1 MQTIKYY
8 YLILFWIVFIP
19 LGNLIGQSTDN
30 SENIVNNQIW
40 LDFYPHFYVH
50 EKLEYYGDLGYRT
63 IFDDHSWQSIYIYM
77 RPSVRYHIS
86 KLFEVHGGVGLFYI
100 FNKGVADRFEVRPW
114 QGIKLNWP
122 RYERLKFYSYLRL
135 EERIH
140 FMTDNWKA
148 TFDFRLRLK
157 LAGKLIIIKSSP
169 INFWFIS
176 FYGEVFIPVFDNID
190 EFFSNR
196 GRTGIGLGYNP
207 SKEWQFSVV
216 YNWQYSRSG
225 PNDTL
230 SLSDRIFRLVI
241 RRLWNFKSVIKF

>member
-8 YLILFWIVFIP
+8 YLILFWIIFIP
-19 LGNLIGQSTDN
+19 LGILIGQSTDN
-30 SENIVNNQIW
+30 SEDIVSNQIW
-40 LDFYPHFYVH
+40 LDFYPHFYIN

-63 IFDDHSWQSIYIYM
+63 ILDDHSWQSTHIYI

-86 KLFEVHGGVGLFYI
+86 KLFEVRGGIGLFYM
-100 FNKGVADRFEVRPW
+100 FNKDIADRFEVRPW
-114 QGIKLNWP
+114 QGTKLNWP

-135 EERIH
+135 EERIY
-140 FMTDNWKA
+140 FMTDNWTA

-225 PNDTL
+225 PNDNL